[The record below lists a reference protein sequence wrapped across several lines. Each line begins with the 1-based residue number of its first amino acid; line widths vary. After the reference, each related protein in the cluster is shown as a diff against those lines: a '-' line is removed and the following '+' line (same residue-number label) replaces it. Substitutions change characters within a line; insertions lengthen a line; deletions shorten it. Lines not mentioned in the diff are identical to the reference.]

1 MQKKPIKQKV
11 TILIKDNKLSQ
22 LEVMAK
28 EREMSLPSLIE
39 EVIEIGL
46 MAMKFPSLRA
56 DPYKTLDIDPEF
68 HSP

>member
-1 MQKKPIKQKV
+1 
-11 TILIKDNKLSQ
+11 
-22 LEVMAK
+22 MAK